1 MTTTVRAPATDQGI
15 VSETARPPVREAPA
29 GRWTSSVP
37 TWWATLLGVMS
48 AICAITA
55 IIPPLARELD
65 PVLNWLN
72 IYTLPVQANLTA
84 AVFYALLAGVVSVRK
99 RAAWWVSVAWLVVAV
114 LLNGWVAL
122 LVADVDRSLL
132 RQLILGCVCPI
143 LVLAVL
149 IPARRE
155 FPASVRPGALGRA
168 AVVLV
173 VGLLIGIAVAWA
185 LVPLG
190 HGTLAPANYP
200 GWAVDTVTGE
210 WASTGVELTDPD
222 STSFDFLFFDGDAS
236 SFLNFLAGVLGALAL
251 IAAFITLFRSQ
262 TKVAELP
269 AADEIKVRNLLA
281 EYGSADS
288 LGYFATRRDKLAI
301 FAPNGRAAVS
311 YRVQGGV
318 SLASG
323 DPLGDPAAWPQA
335 ISAWQTE
342 AAGLGWPTA
351 VMGASERGALAYN
364 RAGLGAIQL
373 GDEAILTPDG
383 FDLAGRELKAVRQ
396 AVTRAEKAGVTVRV
410 RRHRS
415 LSAAELD
422 TAVAVADAWRDTETE
437 RGFSMALG
445 RLGDPNDAECLLVQ
459 AFDDDGRPVG
469 LLSLSPWGS
478 DGVSLDL
485 MRRNPTAPNGT
496 MELMVAELVRQGGQM
511 GITRVSLNFA
521 VFRSAFE
528 EGARIGAGPVLRLW
542 RQILLFFSRWWQLE
556 ALYRSNVKYNPE
568 WFPRFVCFS
577 DVHHLTRISLA
588 AGMAEGYLTLPF
600 SRFRQR
606 EQAASRPIALLPGVR
621 PILGAPPAATPVPVT
636 GRPQQVQVR
645 FDKVAA
651 LRARGI
657 DPYPVAI
664 APSSTVAA
672 LADRGTGSRVSLAGR
687 LLLIRNHGGVIFAR
701 LRDWTGDVQ
710 LILQRD
716 VLGVAE
722 IRNFAA
728 AVDLG
733 DLVGVT
739 GEVTTSRTGTRSVE
753 VTSWRLTGKCLR
765 PLPDK
770 WRGLIDPESRVRA
783 RYVDLAINDDT
794 RSLTRARSAAV
805 RSLRES
811 LYARGFLEV
820 ETPILQ
826 QVHGGANARPFIT
839 HSNAYDLDLYL
850 RIAPELYL
858 KKLCVGGM
866 DKVFEIGRT
875 FRNEGADWKHNPEFT
890 ILEAYEAHSDYD
902 RMLDLCRELIQAAAM
917 AAHGD
922 QIALRPGPDGT
933 LAPVDISGPWAIKTL
948 HGAVG
953 EALGEEIDPSTPLHR
968 LTRLCDRAGIA
979 YRPDADA
986 GAVALS
992 MYEHLVE
999 KQTQAPTFYKDFPL
1013 SASPLTRS
1021 HRSTPGVAERWD
1033 LVAWGVELGTAY
1045 SELTDPVEQRRRLTE
1060 QSVLAAGGDP
1070 EAMEL
1075 DEDFLTAMEYAM
1087 PPTGGLGMGVDRV
1100 VMLLTGRSIRETLP
1114 FPLARLR

>member
-1 MTTTVRAPATDQGI
+1 MTATIQAPATDPVV
-15 VSETARPPVREAPA
+15 VSESLRPSGRSARAQHWTA
-29 GRWTSSVP
+29 SVP
-37 TWWATLLGVMS
+37 KWWATVLGVMS
-48 AICAITA
+48 AICAVTA
-55 IIPPLARELD
+55 IIPPLARALG

-72 IYTLPVQANLTA
+72 IYTLPVQANLTV

-99 RAAWWVSVAWLVVAV
+99 RAAWWLSVTWLVVAV
-114 LLNGWVAL
+114 LLNGWVGL
-122 LVADVDRSLL
+122 LVADVDSSLL
-132 RQLILGCVCPI
+132 RQLILGCVCPV
-143 LVLAVL
+143 LVVAVL
-149 IPARRE
+149 VPAYRQ
-155 FPASVRPGALGRA
+155 FPAKVRTGALGRA
-168 AVVLV
+168 ALVLV
-173 VGLLIGIAVAWA
+173 IGLLIGIGIAWA

-190 HGTLAPANYP
+190 HGTLAPANYL
-200 GWAVDTVTGE
+200 GWAIDTVTGE
-210 WASTGVELTDPD
+210 WASTGAELTDPS

-236 SFLNFLAGVLGALAL
+236 SFLDFLAGVFGALAL

-262 TKVAELP
+262 TKYAELT
-269 AADEIKVRNLLA
+269 AADEVKVRNLLA
-281 EYGSADS
+281 EYGAADS
-288 LGYFATRRDKLAI
+288 LGYFATRRDKLVM

-335 ISAWQTE
+335 ISAWKTE

-373 GDEAILTPDG
+373 GDEAILTPAA
-383 FDLAGRELKAVRQ
+383 FDLAGRDMKAVRQ
-396 AVTRAEKAGVTVRV
+396 AVNRAEKAGVTVRV

-415 LSAAELD
+415 LSEAEMA
-422 TAVAVADAWRDTETE
+422 TVIASADEWRDTEAE

-445 RLGDPNDAECLLVQ
+445 RLGDPNDGECLLVQ
-459 AFDDDGRPVG
+459 AFGEDGQPVG
-469 LLSLSPWGS
+469 VLSLSPWGV

-485 MRRNPTAPNGT
+485 MRRNPAAPNGT
-496 MELMVAELVRQGGQM
+496 MELMVAELVRQGGEM
-511 GITRVSLNFA
+511 GIDRVSLNFA

-556 ALYRSNVKYNPE
+556 ALYRSNVKFNPE
-568 WFPRFVCFS
+568 WFPRFLCFS
-577 DVHHLTRISLA
+577 DVHHLTKISLA
-588 AGMAEGYLTLPF
+588 AGMAEGYVNLPF

-606 EQAASRPIALLPGVR
+606 EEAAGQPIPLLPGVK
-621 PILGAPPAATPVPVT
+621 PILTAPAAATTASPT
-636 GRPQQVQVR
+636 KRPEQAQVR
-645 FDKVAA
+645 FTKVAA
-651 LRARGI
+651 LQARGI

-664 APSSTVAA
+664 APSATIAM
-672 LADRGTGSRVSLAGR
+672 LADRKLGTQVSLAGR
-687 LLLIRNHGGVIFAR
+687 LMLIRNHGGVLFAR
-701 LRDWTGDVQ
+701 LRDWTGDIQ

-716 VLGVAE
+716 TVGAE
-722 IRNFAA
+722 MLHDFAA
-728 AVDLG
+728 VVDLG
-733 DLVGVT
+733 DLVQVS
-739 GEVTTSRTGTRSVE
+739 GELTTSRTGTRSVE

-770 WRGLIDPESRVRA
+770 WRGLTDPESRVRA
-783 RYVDLAINDDT
+783 RYVDLAINAET

-811 LYARGFLEV
+811 LYRRGFLEV

-826 QVHGGANARPFIT
+826 QVHGGANARPFTT
-839 HSNAYDLDLYL
+839 HINAYDLDLYL

-902 RMLDLCRELIQAAAM
+902 RMLNTCRELIQEAAM
-917 AAHGD
+917 AAHGE
-922 QIALRPGPDGT
+922 QIALRPDASGK
-933 LAPVDISGPWAIKTL
+933 LVPVDISGAWAIKTL
-948 HGAVG
+948 HGAVA
-953 EALGEEIDPSTPLHR
+953 EALGEEVDPSTPLRR
-968 LTRLCDRAGIA
+968 LTQLCDRAGIA
-979 YRPDADA
+979 YRPDWDA
-986 GAVALS
+986 GEVALE

-999 KQTQAPTFYKDFPL
+999 DQTQAPTFYKDFPL
-1013 SASPLTRS
+1013 SVSPLTKS
-1021 HRSTPGVAERWD
+1021 HRSIPGVTERWD

-1060 QSVLAAGGDP
+1060 QSILAAGGDP

-1100 VMLLTGRSIRETLP
+1100 VMLLTGRGIRETLP